1 MNPAGNILKKSAPLA
16 LLLSLTVPIS
26 AQAPQTPQPSPSP
39 PPPTAAAPATTT
51 PAPSNNERPT
61 SITVEQIVARQEA
74 HYNLINNIQ
83 GIAVHSES
91 KYTPDRQPQNPE
103 SQTIYFAFEGDK
115 SVTLAMPQP
124 AARAYGQ
131 MQGQIPW
138 EHVTAATLIHG
149 DTVFNIRKSSDPNTT
164 VPTVMAVPY
173 NPAVHDNNPILNFHP
188 RQVAD
193 EQLPLRELARGIPA
207 MAQRPVVSEIIV
219 NNRQLLRIDFA
230 NSAQPG
236 EHLYYLIDPHRG
248 YLPVQI
254 SRVSNNKPI
263 SVSNILLAPTPEGY
277 WMPARRE
284 RITYTS
290 NNQPATR
297 QTWHYDH
304 VAINKGLA
312 PMALTFMYFNL
323 AQDTKVT
330 VVPGN

>member
-1 MNPAGNILKKSAPLA
+1 MNLAGKILNTTAALA
-16 LLLSLTVPIS
+16 LFFCLTLPIS
-26 AQAPQTPQPSPSP
+26 AQTPQAPQTPP
-39 PPPTAAAPATTT
+39 PPATATSTPTST
-51 PAPSNNERPT
+51 PAPPPANSERPT

-74 HYNLINNIQ
+74 HYNLIKNIQ
-83 GIAVHSES
+83 GIAVHSET
-91 KYTPDRQPQNPE
+91 KYTPGGQPQTPE

-115 SVTLAMPQP
+115 SVTLAMPQA

-131 MQGQIPW
+131 MQGEIPW

-164 VPTVMAVPY
+164 IPTVMAVPY

-188 RQVAD
+188 RQIAD

-230 NSAQPG
+230 NAARPG

-254 SRVSNNKPI
+254 SRVSNNKPL

-284 RITYTS
+284 RITYTPD
-290 NNQPATR
+290 NQPATR

-304 VAINKGLA
+304 VAVNKGLA
-312 PMALTFMYFNL
+312 PMALTLMYFNL

-330 VVPGN
+330 VVPAN